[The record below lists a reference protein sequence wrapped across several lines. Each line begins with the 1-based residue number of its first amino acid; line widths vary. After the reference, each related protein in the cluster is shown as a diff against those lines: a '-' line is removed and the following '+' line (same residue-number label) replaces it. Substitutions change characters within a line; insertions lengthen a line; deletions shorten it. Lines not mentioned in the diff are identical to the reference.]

1 MSNPALKRLLK
12 KTGHEDILSGLDK
25 LTLSELNSLL
35 LEVFRRKAKQLSIKE
50 ISHAYKHNR
59 FVLPSTIDP
68 VSFLQME
75 LQLLKAAQ
83 EKGFNLLELSPLA
96 PLGSTSTV
104 ALVDQNKIVS
114 ALRGTEVVADATNV
128 LALEAAAQRVRSS
141 FDDKDIHLG
150 SAHRHVRAQG
160 LAEKGFTAH
169 FKIFCAV
176 SAGKDKGNYLFERQA
191 MLKHIQL
198 YHDYFVH
205 ILNKK
210 KELRII
216 IKSIQKEG
224 EENLLAKIVFDEI
237 KSTIGDVDVAFTEVP
252 QEEHRYYQYIR
263 FSVNL
268 LHNETEFNIGD
279 GGLVDWSKKLTHNK
293 KERIFTSGLGTE
305 LLWKILYCKL

>member
-1 MSNPALKRLLK
+1 M
-12 KTGHEDILSGLDK
+12 T
-25 LTLSELNSLL
+25 
-35 LEVFRRKAKQLSIKE
+35 
-50 ISHAYKHNR
+50 AYRNNR

-68 VSFLQME
+68 AAFLEME
-75 LQLLKAAQ
+75 LQLLKMAQ

-128 LALEAAAQRVRSS
+128 LALEGAFQRKASS

-160 LAEKGFTAH
+160 LAGKGFTAH

-176 SAGKDKGNYLFERQA
+176 SAGRDKGNFIFERQA

-198 YHDYFVH
+198 YHDYFVN

-224 EENLLAKIVFDEI
+224 EENLLGRIIFNEI
-237 KSTIGDVDVAFTEVP
+237 KSTFPDVDVAFTEVP
-252 QEEHRYYQYIR
+252 QEDHRYYQYIR

-268 LHNETEFNIGD
+268 INNETEFNIGD
-279 GGLVDWSKKLTHNK
+279 GGLVDWAEKLTSNK

-305 LLWKILYCKL
+305 LLWKILHEKLS